1 MKKTTAHK
9 VEEFANKFGLI
20 GKRISLILRG
30 KDEASEER
38 PNAFYLVRGKNG
50 WTRCTQG
57 PYYHHISRLGGR
69 PPEERYIH
77 KNDRTGEVLN
87 GNWEGG
93 GSYHRVFY
101 REYTDDEIL
110 EILNKVEKVTKWFAY
125 EDSDSSYY
133 LF

>member
-20 GKRISLILRG
+20 GKRISLILRS
-30 KDEASEER
+30 KDEDSEER

-57 PYYHHISRLGGR
+57 PHYHHISRLGGR

-101 REYTDDEIL
+101 REYTDDEVL
-110 EILNKVEKVTKWFAY
+110 EILNKVEKVTKWLAY

>member
-9 VEEFANKFGLI
+9 VEDFANKFGLK
-20 GKRISLILRG
+20 GKRISLILRSE
-30 KDEASEER
+30 DEALEDR
-38 PNAFYLVRGKNG
+38 PNALYLVRGKNG

-57 PYYHHISRLGGR
+57 PHYFMISRLGGR
-69 PPEERYIH
+69 HYIH
-77 KNDRTGEVLN
+77 KYDRKGEILN

-110 EILNKVEKVTKWFAY
+110 EILNKVEKVTERFAY
-125 EDSDSSYY
+125 ENSDSSYY